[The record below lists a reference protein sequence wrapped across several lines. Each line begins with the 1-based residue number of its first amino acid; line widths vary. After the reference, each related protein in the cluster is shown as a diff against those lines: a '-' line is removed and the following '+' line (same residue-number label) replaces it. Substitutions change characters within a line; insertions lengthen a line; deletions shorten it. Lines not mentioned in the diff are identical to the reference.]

1 MTKPILALLACGL
14 VAACATQEPLYAYRP
29 VVDPGRTDM
38 ARFENDLVAC
48 RNVAMQLEAEQNQRT
63 NAQRGG
69 NVLAGAVT
77 GAALGALLGTG
88 SGNQGNLIKAGVAAG
103 AVSGAVADDDPGN
116 MQPRRVVD
124 RCMQQRGHVL
134 LNDAGR
140 G

>member
-1 MTKPILALLACGL
+1 MKNPAFALLL
-14 VAACATQEPLYAYRP
+14 VAALAACATQEPIYAYRP

-48 RNVAMQLEAEQNQRT
+48 RNIAIQLEAEQNQRT
-63 NAQRGG
+63 SSQRGG
-69 NVLAGAVT
+69 NMLAGAVT

-103 AVSGAVADDDPGN
+103 AVSGAVKNDDPGS

-134 LNDAGR
+134 LNDPGR